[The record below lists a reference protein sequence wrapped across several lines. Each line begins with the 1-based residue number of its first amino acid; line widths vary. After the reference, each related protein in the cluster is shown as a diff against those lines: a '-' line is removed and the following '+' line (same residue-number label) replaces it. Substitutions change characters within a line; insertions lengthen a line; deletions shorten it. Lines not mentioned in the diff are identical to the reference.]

1 MCGKRV
7 STMNS
12 KKIVLGIYVLMLSL
26 FIISCSTTDH
36 LDSQASVQMS
46 TQAKTVP
53 TIAIGI
59 NGGNIVPNLTN
70 SVLSKYKEG
79 ITLRQ
84 LLEGSGVIKLTA
96 DGKDIVSVNEVALDS
111 RLHWG
116 ILLNGDALTSEK
128 RMDMIIK
135 EDDILEIVVKES
147 TIRAK
152 VKAK

>member
-36 LDSQASVQMS
+36 LDSQASVPMSAQM
-46 TQAKTVP
+46 KTVP

-84 LLEGSGVIKLTA
+84 LLEGSGVIQLTA

-128 RMDMIIK
+128 RMDMVIK
-135 EDDILEIVVKES
+135 EADILEIVVKE
-147 TIRAK
+147 TATQAK
-152 VKAK
+152 KKTK

>member
-1 MCGKRV
+1 
-7 STMNS
+7 MNS

-36 LDSQASVQMS
+36 LDSQASVPMSAQM
-46 TQAKTVP
+46 KTVP

-84 LLEGSGVIKLTA
+84 LLEGSGVIQLTA

-128 RMDMIIK
+128 RMDMVIK
-135 EDDILEIVVKES
+135 EADILEIVVKE
-147 TIRAK
+147 TATQAK
-152 VKAK
+152 KKTK

>member
-1 MCGKRV
+1 
-7 STMNS
+7 MNS
-12 KKIVLGIYVLMLSL
+12 KKLILGIYALMLSL

-36 LDSQASVQMS
+36 LDSEAQVLKS
-46 TQAKTVP
+46 TQVNTVP

-59 NGGNIVPNLTN
+59 NGGNIVPNLTK
-70 SVLSKYKEG
+70 SILSKYKEG

-116 ILLNGDALTSEK
+116 ILLNGNPLTSGK
-128 RMDMIIK
+128 RMDMVIK
-135 EDDILEIVVKES
+135 EDDILEIVVKE
-147 TIRAK
+147 TK
-152 VKAK
+152 TK

>member
-12 KKIVLGIYVLMLSL
+12 KKLILGIYALMLSL
-26 FIISCSTTDH
+26 FIISCSSTDH
-36 LDSQASVQMS
+36 LDSQATVLMS
-46 TQAKTVP
+46 TQVNTVP

-116 ILLNGDALTSEK
+116 ILLNGYPVTGAK
-128 RMDMIIK
+128 RMDMVIK

-147 TIRAK
+147 NQK
-152 VKAK
+152 KK